1 MSEADVGEL
10 QRKAALAKSILDHVV
25 ESSDHED
32 DKVSR
37 LMYSMSFLTVAA
49 AVTFSASVTNTIAIN
64 ATGVDLVAALFVAY
78 MVFLVVGTILM
89 LEAMSPR
96 LYTPRG
102 RNEDRILTDEMESMH
117 FFRSIARKDLA
128 AWMATFEKPS
138 AELLARESDDALRQ
152 AHFLSSR
159 VTEKIGYIRKAK
171 WMMLFAAVAL
181 VVMVAVDALAI
192 L

>member
-1 MSEADVGEL
+1 MSALGVEEL
-10 QRKAALAKSILDHVV
+10 QRRAALAKSILSDVV

-37 LMYSMSFLTVAA
+37 LLYSMSFLTVAA
-49 AVTFSASVTNTIAIN
+49 AVTFSAFVTNSIRIGANGIDVVT
-64 ATGVDLVAALFVAY
+64 ALFVAY
-78 MVFLVVGTILM
+78 MAFLVTGTFLM

-102 RNEDRILTDEMESMH
+102 KGERMSTDAMESMH

-128 AWMATFEKPS
+128 AWMASFGGS
-138 AELLARESDDALRQ
+138 DAELLSREADDALRQ
-152 AHFLSSR
+152 AHFLSTR
-159 VTEKIGYIRKAK
+159 VAEKIGMIRKVK
-171 WMMLFAAVAL
+171 WMMVFASVTL
-181 VVMVAVDALAI
+181 VIMVAAGAVSI